1 MQWDEVPSI
10 TIRFGGKLVIE
21 GKATAFTNSAIEA
34 AIIHCRTLLEFLG
47 LGESSQTKL
56 REFDIRNRIDDDA
69 IELYDGLSKVS
80 IKKAVEGY
88 HGTADEAEAAL
99 AYIVYLANK
108 GLAHTTTSFTKHDK
122 DTRFLEIAFGVT
134 RMLVINN
141 FYIPLGIQPPKELS
155 ATKRDI

>member
-1 MQWDEVPSI
+1 MAHHVDAVLDQMTDDVVLRAITLMKTPTPSLLYLIEYRLKSVEIGRLALGYAMQWDEVPSI

-99 AYIVYLANK
+99 AY
-108 GLAHTTTSFTKHDK
+108 
-122 DTRFLEIAFGVT
+122 
-134 RMLVINN
+134 LV
-141 FYIPLGIQPPKELS
+141 
-155 ATKRDI
+155 